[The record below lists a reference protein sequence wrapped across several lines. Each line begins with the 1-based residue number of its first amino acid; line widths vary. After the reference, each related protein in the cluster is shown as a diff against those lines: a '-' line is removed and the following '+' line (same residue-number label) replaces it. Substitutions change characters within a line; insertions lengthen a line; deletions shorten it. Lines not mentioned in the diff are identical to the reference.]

1 MWTTDKEKEKTVLL
15 KQAQMV
21 ESLEQERVVR
31 KFAENV
37 SRKFEKG

>member
-1 MWTTDKEKEKTVLL
+1 MLL

-31 KFAENV
+31 KFAEKV